1 MVDTVDAYLLL
12 NAAAQLFEKPT
23 SELTDEERQ
32 QAIELAG
39 KEQLMQQKILESVE
53 AAAVPV
59 DAAELTKAKE
69 EIAARFP
76 TAEEFIEDLE
86 RNGLSEE
93 SLTESL
99 GHALR
104 VEKVMEKVASTVS
117 VSDEEITAFYHE
129 NREKFD
135 RPELREARH
144 ILITINP
151 QYVENSRKAVNA
163 RMKKLS
169 AELSKKPDTFAD
181 LAMRH
186 SECPTALEGGLLG
199 KLPQGKL
206 YAELDEV
213 LFTMAEGEI
222 SGMIESPMGM
232 HILRCDHIHAAG
244 IAPLEEAAP
253 MIREHLLKPRISMAQ
268 KQWIKSL
275 FAAEAVQ

>member
-1 MVDTVDAYLLL
+1 MADTVDAYLLL
-12 NAAAQLFEKPT
+12 NASAQLFAKPT

-32 QAIELAG
+32 QAIELAA

-53 AAAVPV
+53 AAGVPI
-59 DAAELTKAKE
+59 DEAELERAKE
-69 EIAARFP
+69 EVAGRFP

-86 RNGLSEE
+86 KNGLSEA
-93 SLTESL
+93 SLTEAL
-99 GHALR
+99 GNALR
-104 VEKVMEKVASTVS
+104 VEKVMQKVAAAAS
-117 VSDEEITAFYHE
+117 VSDEEVAAFY
-129 NREKFD
+129 NANTEKFD

-151 QYVENSRKAVNA
+151 QYPENRRKVVKE
-163 RMKKLS
+163 RLKKIA
-169 AELSKKPDTFAD
+169 AELAEHPESFAD

-186 SECPTALEGGLLG
+186 SECPTALDGGFLG

-232 HILRCDHIHAAG
+232 HLLRCDHIHAAG

-253 MIREHLLKPRISMAQ
+253 TIREHLLKPRISMAQ

-275 FAAEAVQ
+275 FAAEAGQ

>member
-1 MVDTVDAYLLL
+1 MADSVDAYLLL

-23 SELTDEERQ
+23 ADLNDDERQ
-32 QAIELAG
+32 QAIELAE
-39 KEQLMQQKILESVE
+39 KELLMQTAILASSE
-53 AAAVPV
+53 AAA
-59 DAAELTKAKE
+59 AT
-69 EIAARFP
+69 
-76 TAEEFIEDLE
+76 IEDEAVSDAFKEIEGNYPSHDDFLKALI
-86 RNGLSEE
+86 RNGLNE
-93 SLTESL
+93 STLKVSL
-99 GHALR
+99 VNTLK
-104 VEKVMEKVASTVS
+104 VEAVMEQVASTVS
-117 VSDEEITAFYHE
+117 LADEEVAEFYHA
-129 NREKFD
+129 NTDKFD

-144 ILITINP
+144 ILITINS
-151 QYVENSRKAVNA
+151 QYAENSRKAVKA

-169 AELSKKPDTFAD
+169 AELNKKPDAFAD

-186 SECPTALEGGLLG
+186 SECPTALDGGFLG

-232 HILRCDHIHAAG
+232 HLLRCDHIHAAG

-253 MIREHLLKPRISMAQ
+253 TIREHLLKPRISMAQ

-275 FAAEAVQ
+275 FAAEAGQ